1 MTNSRPSSPVNN
13 NNNTQNNN
21 NNTQNN
27 NTTENSITVETNTTT
42 SVVGA
47 LTDVSYNNLTLNE
60 TIHGEGF
67 IVTNQQGT
75 TANGNEVTHTTFVT
89 IDTSDNV
96 MDITQNLTETVTEYY
111 DNVTTGETSVLLDQI
126 KLYAGRIQC
135 SDFHGKGTI
144 DDYSE
149 LFVAAAKIAN
159 ESKQIQLNVDVE
171 GFEEFGKAAD
181 DLSALFNSFI
191 IKLQN
196 VSIIDDTS
204 FLRSV
209 AIALEKIWNLS
220 ETFGRFKDTILA
232 TSTVKLP
239 KSAHD
244 ASIILSGVMSEVNCA
259 LNYVNH
265 FVNPGTE
272 NLPDAE
278 LSPEDK
284 HIIDSAVSTIDNW
297 NILCSQ
303 GVTIAMTNNVDIQNI
318 KLINTEFKTK
328 TDNIKLSTNLLKSKL
343 AQYNIRF

>member
-1 MTNSRPSSPVNN
+1 MTNSRPSSPVNTDSN
-13 NNNTQNNN
+13 SNSNSNS
-21 NNTQNN
+21 
-27 NTTENSITVETNTTT
+27 TENSITVETNTTSIVET
-42 SVVGA
+42 
-47 LTDVSYNNLTLNE
+47 LTDVSFNNLTLNE

-111 DNVTTGETSVLLDQI
+111 DNVTSGETGVLLDQI

-278 LSPEDK
+278 LSSEDK

-297 NILCSQ
+297 NILCSE

-318 KLINTEFKTK
+318 KLINTEFKSK